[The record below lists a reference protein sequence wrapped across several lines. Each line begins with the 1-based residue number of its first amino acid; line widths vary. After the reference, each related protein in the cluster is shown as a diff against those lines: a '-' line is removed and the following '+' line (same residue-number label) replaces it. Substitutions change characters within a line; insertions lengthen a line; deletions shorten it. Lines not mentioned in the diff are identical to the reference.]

1 MQNNLKFKLYIQF
14 FAEGEPQG
22 DQVPPETQQDVDL
35 AEKFL
40 ELKKNTVPRE
50 EYLKLKHQMATL
62 MDGLQTGDEP
72 EEPEDPG
79 SKPEYKTREPKV
91 IAEEFLGKDR
101 SLTNLSYVEHALELR
116 KSVMERGGRDPF
128 LPNDPNFAIQESD
141 IEAAEFTATAL
152 QALVD
157 KAAGDPNVFRGLLE
171 TTLKDGGVRMR
182 NPIR

>member
-22 DQVPPETQQDVDL
+22 DQVPPETEQDVDL
-35 AEKFL
+35 AQKFL

-62 MDGLQTGDEP
+62 MDGLSTGDEP

-116 KSVMERGGRDPF
+116 KAVIERGGRDPF
-128 LPNDPNFAIQESD
+128 LPNDPSYAITEFD
-141 IEAAEFTATAL
+141 TNAAEQTATTL
-152 QALVD
+152 QQLVD
-157 KAAGDPNVFRGLLE
+157 KSAGDPNVFRGLLE
-171 TTLKDGGVRMR
+171 TTLVETFRPKKQATR
-182 NPIR
+182 